1 MTFESILNL
10 TATDSGYAVS
20 GLTLSQA
27 LICVGVALGL
37 GIVSAFV
44 YMYRSY
50 CSKNFAVTL
59 ALLPPIVA
67 MLIIMVNGNLGTG
80 IAVVGVFS
88 LVRFRSQPGNAREI
102 LAIMLSM
109 AIGLA
114 CGMGFVTFA
123 AFGAVVVCA
132 VWLILFSTPFGS
144 TTKKELKIEI
154 PENLD
159 YEGLFDDIFEEFT
172 TRRELVAV
180 KTAQMGSVYELKY
193 QVSFRRGKNEKQFLD
208 ALRARNGNL
217 PLRIG
222 RVSNEAEL

>member
-1 MTFESILNL
+1 MTFDSIITSGES
-10 TATDSGYAVS
+10 
-20 GLTLSQA
+20 LTLAQGA
-27 LICVGVALGL
+27 ICAGVALVL
-37 GIVSAFV
+37 GVISALV
-44 YMYRSY
+44 YMYKSY

-88 LVRFRSQPGNAREI
+88 LVRFRSQPGNSRES

-114 CGMGFVTFA
+114 CGTGYVTFA
-123 AFGAVVVCA
+123 AFGAILVCI
-132 VWLILFSTPFGS
+132 VWLVLFSTPFGN
-144 TTKKELKIEI
+144 TTKKELKIDI

-159 YEGLFDDIFEEFT
+159 YEGLFDDIFNEFT
-172 TRRELVAV
+172 TRQELVSV
-180 KTAQMGSVYELKY
+180 KTVQMGSVYELRY
-193 QVSFRRGKNEKQFLD
+193 QVTFKRDKNEKDFLD

-217 PLRIG
+217 PLQIG
-222 RVSNEAEL
+222 RVSSVTEL

>member
-1 MTFESILNL
+1 MIFESIL
-10 TATDSGYAVS
+10 TEGS
-20 GLTLSQA
+20 LTLASA
-27 LICVGVALGL
+27 AICSGVALAL
-37 GIVSAFV
+37 GVLSALV

-88 LVRFRSQPGNAREI
+88 LVRFRSQPGNSREI

-114 CGMGFVTFA
+114 CGTGYVTFA
-123 AFGAVVVCA
+123 IFGAILVCA

-144 TTKKELKIEI
+144 TAKKELKIDI

-159 YEGLFDDIFEEFT
+159 YEGLFDDIFAEFT

-180 KTAQMGSVYELKY
+180 KTVQMGSVYELRY
-193 QVSFRRGKNEKQFLD
+193 QITFKRGKDEKSFLD

-217 PLRIG
+217 PLQIG
-222 RVSNEAEL
+222 RVSTVTEL

>member
-1 MTFESILNL
+1 MTFDSIITAGES
-10 TATDSGYAVS
+10 
-20 GLTLSQA
+20 LTLIQGLLCA
-27 LICVGVALGL
+27 GVALAL
-37 GIVSAFV
+37 GVVSALV
-44 YMYRSY
+44 YMYKSY

-59 ALLPPIVA
+59 ALMPPIVA

-88 LVRFRSQPGNAREI
+88 LVRFRSQPGNSREI

-114 CGMGFVTFA
+114 CGTGYVTFA
-123 AFGAVVVCA
+123 AFGTILVCA
-132 VWLILFSTPFGS
+132 VWLILFSTSFGS
-144 TTKKELKIEI
+144 TSKKELKIDI

-159 YEGLFDDIFEEFT
+159 YEGLFDDIFTNFT

-180 KTAQMGSVYELKY
+180 KTVQMGSVYELRY
-193 QVSFRRGKNEKQFLD
+193 QVTFKRGVNEKEFLD

-217 PLRIG
+217 PLQIG
-222 RVSNEAEL
+222 RVSTVTEL

>member
-1 MTFESILNL
+1 MTFDSIITSGES
-10 TATDSGYAVS
+10 
-20 GLTLSQA
+20 LTLLNGA
-27 LICVGVALGL
+27 LIAGVALIL
-37 GIVSAFV
+37 GVISAFV
-44 YMYRSY
+44 YMYKSY

-88 LVRFRSQPGNAREI
+88 LVRFRSQPGNSREI

-114 CGMGFVTFA
+114 CGTGYVTFA
-123 AFGAVVVCA
+123 VIGAILVCA

-144 TTKKELKIEI
+144 TTKKELKIDI

-159 YEGLFDDIFEEFT
+159 YDGLFDDIFSEFT
-172 TRRELVAV
+172 TRRELIAV
-180 KTAQMGSVYELKY
+180 KTVQMGSVYELRY
-193 QVSFRRGKNEKQFLD
+193 QITVKRGKNEKDLLD

-217 PLRIG
+217 PLQIG
-222 RVSNEAEL
+222 RVSSVTEL

>member
-1 MTFESILNL
+1 MTFDSVITSGES
-10 TATDSGYAVS
+10 
-20 GLTLSQA
+20 LTLFNGA
-27 LICVGVALGL
+27 LIAGVALVL
-37 GIVSAFV
+37 GIISAFV
-44 YMYRSY
+44 YMYKSY

-88 LVRFRSQPGNAREI
+88 LVRFRSQPGNSREI

-114 CGMGFVTFA
+114 CGTGYVTFA
-123 AFGAVVVCA
+123 IFGAILVCA
-132 VWLILFSTPFGS
+132 IWLILFSTSFGS
-144 TTKKELKIEI
+144 TSKKELKIDI

-159 YEGLFDDIFEEFT
+159 YEGLFDDIFGKYT
-172 TRRELVAV
+172 VRRELIAV
-180 KTAQMGSVYELKY
+180 KTVQMGSVYELRY
-193 QVSFRRGKNEKQFLD
+193 QITLKRGKNEKELLD

-217 PLRIG
+217 PLQIG
-222 RVSNEAEL
+222 RVSTVTEL

>member
-1 MTFESILNL
+1 MIFESII
-10 TATDSGYAVS
+10 TAGES
-20 GLTLSQA
+20 LTLAQGA
-27 LICVGVALGL
+27 ICAGVALAL
-37 GIVSAFV
+37 GILSALV
-44 YMYRSY
+44 YMYKSY

-88 LVRFRSQPGNAREI
+88 LVRFRSQPGNSREI

-114 CGMGFVTFA
+114 CGTGYVTFA
-123 AFGAVVVCA
+123 ACGAALICA

-144 TTKKELKIEI
+144 SNKKELKIDI

-159 YEGLFDDIFEEFT
+159 YEGLFDDVFNEYT
-172 TRRELVAV
+172 TRQELVAV
-180 KTAQMGSVYELKY
+180 KTAQMGSVYELRY
-193 QVSFRRGKNEKQFLD
+193 QVTFKRGKNEKDFLD

-217 PLRIG
+217 PLQIG
-222 RVSNEAEL
+222 RVSTVTEL